1 MTRKIIATVLTVTV
15 LGGALGACVW
25 LLLGSTV
32 LTDTI
37 RTMML
42 VCTMVLGI
50 ATLGL
55 LVAKVQEILALADV
69 IRNGGELPLSP
80 EDEPDIE
87 HAGLEPLH
95 MLDETVIELAPLP
108 QPFEEPAAPEP
119 ASPVRA
125 KPEPAM
131 PERTA
136 PEPVTHGAAERA
148 PEPERAHVS
157 GQRRTHHTRGV
168 SPVLEQPALSAER
181 RRTPADAAPVFPAVT
196 DSPTTAKESS
206 TAAPEQPNSPAAEE
220 RRWQPIDFHGAMQAR
235 RMEEARRAAMARQA
249 EAERLAQ
256 AARAAEEQRL
266 AEEARIAEEQ
276 RLAEEARIAEEQRLA
291 EEARIAE
298 EARRAEEARIAEE
311 ARRAEEARIAEE
323 ARRAEETRIAEEARR
338 AGEAR
343 VAEAA
348 KQAEAAKFAS
358 QVRAGKPQP
367 AKTTPAAMSAA
378 QRAEANAARIQ
389 AARRLQEERR
399 SAESRAAEDAAL
411 SAVARQAEKNRLLRE
426 THQQQA
432 AQSEQQWVAWTPVTF
447 DLDDAVLAPNKPAK
461 ASAQPEQSLEQSME
475 QPAKQ
480 PKAHAEEPALNQPAK
495 EKRGFFA
502 TLFGRKKPQKTR
514 EPEREAVPA
523 AAPAPQP
530 EPRPIPEPAPV
541 VTQPPQPVPQPTRLN
556 VKPIAWPTPPPPS
569 RNFVHPPQSTMQFAA
584 VTPEQIRQAQ
594 AARQAQNV
602 QTAQGAQ
609 PVQQVRPMQ
618 QTQNVQAAQNTA
630 RPQAAQ
636 TPQQAQPAQQPQAAQ
651 PVRQPQN
658 SQTAQDMQRPQ
669 AAQPQAQPPAASPAA
684 PEQWQPAQTTDAG
697 GQKDA
702 ISAPERTGVEYP
714 ETAQKTAPQQRG
726 TPTPYWQE

>member
-1 MTRKIIATVLTVTV
+1 MAKKELTRKIIATVLTVTV

-266 AEEARIAEEQ
+266 
-276 RLAEEARIAEEQRLA
+276 
-291 EEARIAE
+291 
-298 EARRAEEARIAEE
+298 
-311 ARRAEEARIAEE
+311 AEEARIAEE